1 MRRNLLS
8 AYDVWDAFVSLWYIL
23 QTRMLAV
30 KNDDMQWRIQG
41 RGGSPLFLD
50 QTEARRQ
57 FPSIRASTFTNV

>member
-1 MRRNLLS
+1 
-8 AYDVWDAFVSLWYIL
+8 
-23 QTRMLAV
+23 MLAV